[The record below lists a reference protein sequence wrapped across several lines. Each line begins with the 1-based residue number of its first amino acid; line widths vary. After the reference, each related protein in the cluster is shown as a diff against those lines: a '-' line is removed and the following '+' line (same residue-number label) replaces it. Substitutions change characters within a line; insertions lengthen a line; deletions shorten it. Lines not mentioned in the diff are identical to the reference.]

1 MKKKKI
7 RLNVVSRSDIAIAFY
22 YLQLAVVSPI
32 IIPAVLVWLI
42 SGRIID
48 CWSNYKNWY
57 LSRTLR

>member
-32 IIPAVLVWLI
+32 IIPAGLVWLI
-42 SGRIID
+42 SARIID
-48 CWSNYKNWY
+48 CWYNYKNWY
-57 LSRTLR
+57 LAKTLR